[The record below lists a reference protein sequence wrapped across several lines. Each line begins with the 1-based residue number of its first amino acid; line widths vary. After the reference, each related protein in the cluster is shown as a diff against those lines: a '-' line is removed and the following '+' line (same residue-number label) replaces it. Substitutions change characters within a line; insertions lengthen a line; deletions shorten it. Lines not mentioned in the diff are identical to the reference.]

1 MNNLKEMLA
10 SVPMR
15 QANDRPNYLGASEAP
30 AILGLSPWAKP
41 FDIWARKTGASESD
55 FSNAST
61 RRGHHLE
68 PAVLGMG
75 SEKACL
81 DECIRGGDFD
91 SLPVQGP
98 RPFAAFH
105 PDGWG
110 LADDKC
116 HLIEVKTAMSSHG
129 WKDDGVPANYAA
141 QVRYQLACCP
151 DFVAGAYIFCLTG
164 SNINDV
170 IVRYIE
176 RDEKQET
183 RILDICD
190 DWWSHHIQSQTPP
203 PLDGGES
210 AEKWLR
216 HIYPKQRR
224 LLEDAGE
231 EEISIV
237 NELAEV
243 RAVLK
248 TAKSREKL
256 LSQQLKNCIGER
268 EGVFVESVGKVTW
281 KWQQGRE
288 SFDSKRFKQDHPELA
303 MKYMKRGADI
313 RVLRMPRGV

>member
-41 FDIWARKTGASESD
+41 FDIWARKTGAAESD
-55 FSNAST
+55 FSSAAT

-68 PAVLGMG
+68 GAVLDWGA
-75 SEKACL
+75 EQACL
-81 DECIRGGDFD
+81 DEHVRGGDFN

-98 RPFAAFH
+98 RSFAAFH

-110 LADDKC
+110 WSDNKC
-116 HLIEVKTAMSSHG
+116 HLIEVKTTRSADG
-129 WKDDGVPANYAA
+129 WESDGVPAVYAA

-151 DFVAGAYIFCLTG
+151 DFVAGAYIFCF
-164 SNINDV
+164 SSFADEV
-170 IVRYIE
+170 FVRYIH
-176 RDEKQET
+176 RDEKQEA

-190 DWWSHHIQSQTPP
+190 DWWSHHIEAKSPP
-203 PLDGGES
+203 PLDGSDS

-224 LLEDAGE
+224 LLEDAVE
-231 EEISIV
+231 EEAAIV
-237 NELAEV
+237 GELAEV
-243 RAVLK
+243 RAILK
-248 TAKSREKL
+248 AAKSREKL

-268 EGVFVESVGKVTW
+268 EGVFVESIGKVTW

-303 MKYMKRGADI
+303 VKYMKRGSDI